1 MKKLLALVLCV
12 MMFVS
17 IIPTSAFAEEI
28 LTLYPWI
35 DTPIGSAAAYK
46 KEIKDM
52 IKNTREEIEGA
63 YAVMAADKSIYN
75 CLGVLLGN
83 TGCLCNLVYQS
94 AFADYFCHVSI
105 HLSSLELLDYYRI
118 LLIGCQPAVPGAR
131 PLT

>member
-17 IIPTSAFAEEI
+17 IIPTNAFAEEI

-75 CLGVLLGN
+75 TAKAMDDTVVG
-83 TGCLCNLVYQS
+83 LVDALAKQ
-94 AFADYFCHVSI
+94 
-105 HLSSLELLDYYRI
+105 
-118 LLIGCQPAVPGAR
+118 LIGEEI
-131 PLT
+131 